1 MVHKLLGLGISL
13 CFSFSVNSHV
23 CKILILKV
31 VIYCF
36 NLQVPIERTE
46 EGIGEVYL
54 HQKFHDKM
62 FKTQSGK
69 HLKAFIHTSSSKVL
83 LAKAS
88 HMCNHVDQ
96 EEYASCRQRGLAFNF
111 RLSDTKTG
119 GSFLQPSLTAPFYKF
134 PQACC
139 LYHSMKLIVFTTQLH
154 TLSHCSG
161 LSSLVF
167 ALFPLRDH
175 LVIKAGASG
184 HSRHVYNDGTEKE
197 IGKELLKD

>member
-1 MVHKLLGLGISL
+1 MVYKLLDLAISL

-54 HQKFHDKM
+54 HQKFRDKR

-69 HLKAFIHTSSSKVL
+69 HLKAFIHISSSKVL

-88 HMCNHVDQ
+88 HTGNHVDQ
-96 EEYASCRQRGLAFNF
+96 KEYASCRWRGLAFNF
-111 RLSDTKTG
+111 HLSDTKTG
-119 GSFLQPSLTAPFYKF
+119 ASFLQPSLTASFYKF

-139 LYHSMKLIVFTTQLH
+139 LYHSMKLVFTTQLH
-154 TLSHCSG
+154 AFVSLFRPLFFGICSVSPVGSLS
-161 LSSLVF
+161 
-167 ALFPLRDH
+167 
-175 LVIKAGASG
+175 
-184 HSRHVYNDGTEKE
+184 Y
-197 IGKELLKD
+197 